1 MPRLYRS
8 EEPHSDLGAD
18 GPYHLDREPVT
29 GQQFNRYMFS
39 DCDPEGAVDAKAAP
53 QVIHDYDAST
63 EPIMAVQ
70 ERGNANRPSNALP
83 TFLQDLKLPRHGAPS
98 IGTRPRGGGTR
109 SNARVRRRKLG
120 RTLLPV
126 GGRGTGESDPL
137 PDQRGPSAVS
147 SSCDVV
153 CVVTRPDHCPATMT
167 TNCHRPSHRY
177 AVHHRAA

>member
-1 MPRLYRS
+1 VDALVLLGGLLKGQHGRMPRLYRS
-8 EEPHSDLGAD
+8 EEPHSDLSAD

-83 TFLQDLKLPRHGAPS
+83 TFMQDLRLPRHGC
-98 IGTRPRGGGTR
+98 T
-109 SNARVRRRKLG
+109 V
-120 RTLLPV
+120 
-126 GGRGTGESDPL
+126 
-137 PDQRGPSAVS
+137 
-147 SSCDVV
+147 
-153 CVVTRPDHCPATMT
+153 
-167 TNCHRPSHRY
+167 HRHE
-177 AVHHRAA
+177 AEGQGHAQ